1 MIVGQVNS
9 EREAIVE
16 LVVIGNNNLAKTIHA
31 VIDTGYTGFLTL
43 SPALTLELQL
53 TWYMQQQGMLGY
65 GSVRLFNVYE
75 AAIIWDGQERAIEVN
90 EADADCLVG
99 MGLMEGYELVIRN
112 VPGGV
117 VTLSSL

>member
-1 MIVGQVNS
+1 MNS

-53 TWYMQQQGMLGY
+53 TWYMQQQGMLGD

-75 AAIIWDGQERAIEVN
+75 ASIIWDGQERAIEVN
-90 EADADCLVG
+90 EADADCPVG

>member
-1 MIVGQVNS
+1 VNS

-53 TWYMQQQGMLGY
+53 TWYMQQQGMLGD

-75 AAIIWDGQERAIEVN
+75 ASIIWDGQERAIEVN

-99 MGLMEGYELVIRN
+99 MGLMEGYEPVIRN

>member
-16 LVVIGNNNLAKTIHA
+16 LVVVGNNNLAKTIHA

-43 SPALTLELQL
+43 PPTLTLELQL
-53 TWYMQQQGMLGY
+53 TWYMQQQGMLGD

-75 AAIIWDGQERAIEVN
+75 ASIIWDGQERAIEVN

>member
-53 TWYMQQQGMLGY
+53 TWYMQQQGMLGD

-75 AAIIWDGQERAIEVN
+75 ASIIWDGQERAIEVN